1 MLTIS
6 EENYLKCI
14 FRLSQEAGKKITP
27 TAIAEILAHNSASVV
42 DMIKKLTDKKL
53 IEYNKTTGVKLTE
66 KGHKAAL
73 QIVRKHRLWEVF
85 LLQRLGYSWEEVHDI
100 AEQLEH
106 VQHAELADRL
116 DKYLGY
122 PIYDPHGDP
131 IPQVNGKMAKTFKT
145 TLIEVKEK
153 ESCQVT
159 GVKDSSNSF
168 LQYLQKLK
176 IGIGTKITVA
186 EKITFDDSIVIN
198 IDNRNKITV
207 SKKFAENIL
216 VNK

>member
-1 MLTIS
+1 MLTVS

-14 FRLSQEAGKKITP
+14 FRLSQDTGNKITP
-27 TAIAEILAHNSASVV
+27 TAIAETLAHNAASVV
-42 DMIKKLTDKKL
+42 DMIKKLSDKKL
-53 IEYNKTTGVKLTE
+53 IEYNKTTGVKLSE

-85 LLQRLGYSWEEVHDI
+85 LLERLGYSWGDVHDI

-131 IPQVNGKMAKTFKT
+131 IPQVNGKMAKSFKT

-153 ESCQVT
+153 ESYKVV

-176 IGIGTKITVA
+176 IGIGTKITIV
-186 EKITFDDSIVIN
+186 EKISFDESIVIN

>member
-1 MLTIS
+1 MLTVS

-14 FRLSQEAGKKITP
+14 FRLSQEAANKITP
-27 TAIAEILAHNSASVV
+27 TAIAETLAHNAASVV
-42 DMIKKLTDKKL
+42 DMIKKLADKKL
-53 IEYNKTTGVKLTE
+53 VEYNKITGVKLSE

-85 LLQRLGYSWEEVHDI
+85 LLERLGYSWEEVHDI

-106 VQHAELADRL
+106 VQHEELADRL
-116 DKYLGY
+116 DKYLDY
-122 PIYDPHGDP
+122 PVYDPHGDP

-145 TLIEVKEK
+145 TLFEVKEK
-153 ESCQVT
+153 ETYQVV

-186 EKITFDDSIVIN
+186 ERIPFDESIVIT

>member
-1 MLTIS
+1 MLTVS

-14 FRLSQEAGKKITP
+14 FRLSQEGGNKITP

-53 IEYNKTTGVKLTE
+53 IEYNKITGVNLTE
-66 KGHKAAL
+66 KGNKAAL

-85 LLQRLGYSWEEVHDI
+85 LMQRLGYSWGEVHDI

-122 PIYDPHGDP
+122 PVYDPHGDP

-159 GVKDSSNSF
+159 GVKNSSNSF

-198 IDNRNKITV
+198 IDNRTKITV

-216 VNK
+216 VSK